1 MSPYHVVLTARDDVS
16 TTEIVR
22 VVESSSSV
30 AALLDVLQDAPTW
43 GAGCTG
49 LVARVRMVDAVG
61 VRDIVAGILRADDCG
76 ADCCDCCRMADAG
89 LDDDAEPAVDGGVS

>member
-1 MSPYHVVLTARDDVS
+1 MSAYHVVLTARDADS

-30 AALLDVLQDAPTW
+30 AALLDVLRDAQ
-43 GAGCTG
+43 ASCEGCTG

-61 VRDIVAGILRADDCG
+61 VRDIVADCG
-76 ADCCDCCRMADAG
+76 ADCCGVCRCTDAG
-89 LDDDAEPAVDGGVS
+89 LDDGEAVPQ